1 VPYPADY
8 GGVVDLFY
16 KIVALHAEGILIH
29 LHCFEYGRG
38 KQIELEKYCVEV
50 NYYPRKSVL
59 QSFSL
64 KMPYI
69 VTSRRNKVL
78 LKNLLKDE
86 HPVLFEGIH
95 CTYYLFHPAFAT
107 RKMLVRLHNVEYFYY
122 RNLAKTETSFFKK
135 EYFLF
140 ESKLLQQ
147 YEKKVAAKVLCITVT
162 EDDLK
167 IYKEQL
173 GAKALLYLPV
183 FIKNKLVESKTD
195 YGNYCIYHGNLSIKE
210 NENMVLWL
218 ITEVFNS
225 ISIPF
230 VIAGK
235 NPSVTLTDTVKRNK
249 NICLEANPS
258 DHNMHDLIQNAQ
270 INVLPAQNS
279 AGIKIKV
286 LNAVFNGR
294 HCLVNDT
301 AVSGTGLEALC
312 AIAETPSQFIKAIEM
327 LYKFSFT
334 EDDILKRQEILNEK
348 YNNRKNAHELIRL
361 IY

>member
-16 KIVALHAEGILIH
+16 KIIALHAQGILIH

-50 NYYPRKSVL
+50 NYYPRKSL
-59 QSFSL
+59 LKSFSF
-64 KMPYI
+64 KVPYI
-69 VTSRRNKVL
+69 VRSRRNKIL
-78 LKNLLKDE
+78 FKNLLKDE

-95 CTYYLFHPAFAT
+95 CTYYLFHPALAT
-107 RKMLVRLHNVEYFYY
+107 RKMLVRLHNVEYLYY
-122 RNLAKTETSFFKK
+122 KNLAETATSFFKK
-135 EYFLF
+135 QYFLL
-140 ESKLLQQ
+140 ESKLLKQ
-147 YEKKVAAKVLCITVT
+147 YEKKVAAKVLCITLT
-162 EDDLK
+162 EDDK
-167 IYKEQL
+167 EIYEEQL
-173 GAKALLYLPV
+173 GAKSLSYLPV
-183 FIKNKLVESKTD
+183 FIKNEQVESKAG
-195 YGNYCIYHGNLSIKE
+195 YGNYCIYHGNLSIRE

-218 ITEVFNS
+218 INEVFHS

-235 NPSVTLTDTVKRNK
+235 NPSAALTEAVIRNK

-258 DHNMHDLIQNAQ
+258 EHNMHDLIQNAQ

-279 AGIKIKV
+279 AGIKIKL

-294 HCLVNDT
+294 HCLVNAT
-301 AVSGTGLEALC
+301 AVSGTGLEEVC
-312 AIAETPSQFIKAIEM
+312 AIAVTPSEFIKAIEM
-327 LYKFSFT
+327 LYKLSFI
-334 EDDILKRQEILNEK
+334 EDDILERQQILNDR
-348 YNNRKNAHELIRL
+348 YNNRKNAKALIHL